1 MLLPISLYE
10 RIRLLKVKGK
20 EPYSSFYKI
29 LGFYPKNISVYEQAF
44 AHKSS
49 PKGIENGRLGNNE
62 RLEFLGDAVL
72 NTVIADILFNH
83 FQNRKEG
90 FLTNTRSKIVSREMM
105 NNIAQ
110 QIGLDKLVTYSS
122 RNNSHTLNVYGNA
135 LEALIGAVYLDQGY
149 KVCFEFI
156 RKNIVDKYIDLE
168 DIARKEVNFKS
179 NLLEWGQKNKFD
191 ISFQLIEEFID
202 KDGNP
207 VFQTAIYLFEQQIGV
222 GIGFSKKESQQHAA
236 QMAINKLR
244 TDAEFQRYICQLKKE
259 KRVNPADTETSAV
272 ETKKETVAS
281 EVEILPAE
289 GDSHADSL

>member
-1 MLLPISLYE
+1 M
-10 RIRLLKVKGK
+10 
-20 EPYSSFYKI
+20 
-29 LGFYPKNISVYEQAF
+29 
-44 AHKSS
+44 
-49 PKGIENGRLGNNE
+49 
-62 RLEFLGDAVL
+62 
-72 NTVIADILFNH
+72 
-83 FQNRKEG
+83 
-90 FLTNTRSKIVSREMM
+90 
-105 NNIAQ
+105 
-110 QIGLDKLVTYSS
+110 
-122 RNNSHTLNVYGNA
+122 
-135 LEALIGAVYLDQGY
+135 
-149 KVCFEFI
+149 
-156 RKNIVDKYIDLE
+156 E

-191 ISFQLIEEFID
+191 ISFRLIEEFID

-259 KRVNPADTETSAV
+259 KRVNPADTETPAV